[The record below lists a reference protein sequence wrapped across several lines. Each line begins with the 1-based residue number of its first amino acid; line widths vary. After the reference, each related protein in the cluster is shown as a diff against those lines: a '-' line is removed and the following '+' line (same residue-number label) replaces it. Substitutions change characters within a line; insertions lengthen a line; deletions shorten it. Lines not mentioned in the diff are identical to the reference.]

1 MVGPFFGKAG
11 QFEVCQPSMNRGP
24 DWKRISSEVFG
35 KEGPMR
41 FDDGLEGVDEVNF
54 FGSWLQKLRKGSRD
68 DGGRPGQL
76 RPVKGRLDD
85 LNREETFPRR
95 SFRLVREIVLTGYWL
110 ERSDFYHDRFVA
122 DPVSGTSAIDSASVG
137 LTAGGNFIGID

>member
-11 QFEVCQPSMNRGP
+11 QFEVSRSSMNRGP

-41 FDDGLEGVDEVNF
+41 FDDGPEVVDEVNF
-54 FGSWLQKLRKGSRD
+54 FGSLLRKLRKANRD

-85 LNREETFPRR
+85 LNR
-95 SFRLVREIVLTGYWL
+95 
-110 ERSDFYHDRFVA
+110 
-122 DPVSGTSAIDSASVG
+122 
-137 LTAGGNFIGID
+137 